1 MSEHAPVE
9 QPESKPRVTTRRAI
23 VAALVLIPIGIV
35 LAFSLYLA
43 DTAGELPWQ
52 TDPTRIPVTPSP
64 TSRRPFPRRP
74 PQSQGHDQLIAPAW
88 PPATTRGLE
97 DLCLV
102 SPGVHAQGG
111 VMARNDLCRPH
122 PRDGLRAIADRA
134 NPFGAAPCG
143 RGPRGELEPREDPGN
158 APRFLG

>member
-52 TDPTRIPVTPSP
+52 TDPTRIPVTPFANLP
-64 TSRRPFPRRP
+64 T
-74 PQSQGHDQLIAPAW
+74 AVPAAST
-88 PPATTRGLE
+88 P
-97 DLCLV
+97 V
-102 SPGVHAQGG
+102 SGS
-111 VMARNDLCRPH
+111 
-122 PRDGLRAIADRA
+122 
-134 NPFGAAPCG
+134 
-143 RGPRGELEPREDPGN
+143 
-158 APRFLG
+158 